1 MSISKSLVISLLAA
15 AKVFAT
21 IPQYLAPAQDIN
33 SPSSQSAR
41 DPLQQLGANGPWYA
55 GKMLLRPMLGWQLA
69 RLIMYIGPNIFGI
82 SADPPENC
90 YVEQAAYISRHGSR
104 YPDQGAY
111 DGWVSMY
118 ERFQSANYT
127 ATGSLAFLSTWQPVL
142 ADPALQIAQENPT
155 GAKEAYDFGYTL
167 RTRYFPGIIS
177 RWLVYP
183 RLTVKGR
190 YPDLYRPGDEFMVW
204 ANNYTRVL
212 QTASMFVRGF
222 LGFAAAQNGSVV
234 SVTSKGFPAAVGDSL
249 APSDMCPAFKD
260 TEGGD
265 FKTTWDAI
273 WIPPVLKRLQGLI
286 GGNLTLTASDVSQMP
301 YLCGFESHATGRLS
315 PWCGVLTD
323 AELAQYE
330 YANDLRYYYGVGP
343 GTDLPRKMMTPFL
356 NALVGLLQKGGLGD
370 GTTPLMGTKAD
381 GSSFEL
387 PRLLVSFLNDGQL
400 TELITTSGIFD
411 AQRPLS
417 PTEKDDSRLWVGS
430 RFVTMRG
437 TIAFERLNCVVGDG
451 GGRGRG
457 DYPRY
462 SKPGSDPMA
471 TMTNATYVRVR
482 LNDAVYPL
490 PFCRDGPGSSC
501 PLNNY
506 ARYVSDKYVAEGDW
520 ISNCNVTV
528 TGETPEVV
536 KGASF
541 FTDLRNPWV
550 TEIVP

>member
-1 MSISKSLVISLLAA
+1 M
-15 AKVFAT
+15 
-21 IPQYLAPAQDIN
+21 
-33 SPSSQSAR
+33 
-41 DPLQQLGANGPWYA
+41 
-55 GKMLLRPMLGWQLA
+55 
-69 RLIMYIGPNIFGI
+69 
-82 SADPPENC
+82 
-90 YVEQAAYISRHGSR
+90 
-104 YPDQGAY
+104 
-111 DGWVSMY
+111 
-118 ERFQSANYT
+118 
-127 ATGSLAFLSTWQPVL
+127 AFLPTWQPVL

-167 RTRYFPGIIS
+167 RTRYLSAIMS
-177 RWLVYP
+177 LWLVHP
-183 RLTVKGR
+183 TRLTVKNR
-190 YPDLYRPGDEFMVW
+190 YPDLYRHGDGFMVW

-212 QTASMFVRGF
+212 QTASMFARGF

-234 SVTSKGFPAAVGDSL
+234 SVTSKGFPAAVGDTL
-249 APSDMCPAFKD
+249 APSDLCPAFKD
-260 TEGGD
+260 VEGGD
-265 FKTTWDAI
+265 AKATWDAI
-273 WIPPVLKRLQGLI
+273 WIPRVLKRLQALI
-286 GGNLTLTASDVSQMP
+286 GGNLTLTAADVSQMP
-301 YLCGFESHATGRLS
+301 YLCGFESHVTGRLS

-356 NALVGLLQKGGLGD
+356 NALVGLLQKGQGG
-370 GTTPLMGTKAD
+370 GTTPLTGTKAD

-400 TELITTSGIFD
+400 TELVTASGVFD

-437 TIAFERLNCVVGDG
+437 TIAFERLNCVVSGSG
-451 GGRGRG
+451 GG
-457 DYPRY
+457 YHHH
-462 SKPGSDPMA
+462 SKPGPA
-471 TMTNATYVRVR
+471 PLETTNATYVRVR

-490 PFCRDGPGSSC
+490 RFCSDGPGSSC
-501 PLNNY
+501 LLDSY
-506 ARYVSDKYVAEGDW
+506 AKYVADKYAAEGDW

-541 FTDLRNPWV
+541 FTDLRSPWV
-550 TEIVP
+550 REIAP